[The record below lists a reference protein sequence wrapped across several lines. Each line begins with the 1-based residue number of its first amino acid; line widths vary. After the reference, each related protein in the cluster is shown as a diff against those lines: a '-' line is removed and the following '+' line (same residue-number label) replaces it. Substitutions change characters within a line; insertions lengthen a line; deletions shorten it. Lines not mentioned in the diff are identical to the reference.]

1 MEGRSFPLNIS
12 VVIPVHNGEAYLAQ
26 AVESVLAQA
35 HRDLEL
41 LIVDD
46 GSTDA
51 TASIIRRYADAD
63 PRVRCLT
70 QQNRGVA
77 AAGNRGLEEAH
88 AAWVARLD
96 ADDVFLPGKLERQ
109 IAFLARYPDAR
120 IVGTLAWFINRAGK
134 PLGLVGTEGPFTP
147 AEYGRLVRGNR
158 PVYFVNSSTL
168 MHRDTVLAVGGYRD
182 AFAPAE
188 DVDLW
193 IRMAEKGHLMLKVPE
208 PLLLYRLHG
217 ASLTMTQNA
226 RQRLV
231 HRWAIACGEARADGL
246 PEPSFGGFI
255 EGEKRRPVGER
266 ARIVRRETGERL
278 YQNAALHYAEQRP
291 FRMALALLA
300 AAAVHPAHAIPRLYA
315 RKIKPLLNGKLRAGM
330 TAVTGQDPAP
340 KVCLHA
346 TGK

>member
-1 MEGRSFPLNIS
+1 MNIS
-12 VVIPVHNGEAYLAQ
+12 VVIPVHNGETYLAQ
-26 AVESVLAQA
+26 AVESVLAQT

-41 LIVDD
+41 LVVDD

-51 TASIIRRYADAD
+51 TASIIRHYAASDC
-63 PRVRCLT
+63 RVRCIS
-70 QQNRGVA
+70 QENRGVA
-77 AAGNRGLEEAH
+77 AAGNRGLEEARFDW
-88 AAWVARLD
+88 AARLD

-109 IAFLARYPDAR
+109 IAFLARHPDAR
-120 IVGTLAWFINRAGK
+120 IVGTLACFINRAGK

-147 AEYGRLVRGNR
+147 AEYDRFIRGNR

-168 MHRDTVLAVGGYRD
+168 MHRETVLAAGGYRG

-226 RQRLV
+226 RQRLL
-231 HRWAIACGEARADGL
+231 HRWAIVCGESRARGL
-246 PEPSFGGFI
+246 PEPSFGDFI

-266 ARIVRRETGERL
+266 VRIVRRETGERF
-278 YQNAALHYAEQRP
+278 YQNAALHYAEQSP

-300 AAAVHPAHAIPRLYA
+300 AAVIHPAHVIPRLYA
-315 RKIKPLLNGKLRAGM
+315 RKIEPLLNGGLRAGM
-330 TAVTGQDPAP
+330 TAVTGRDPAP
-340 KVCLHA
+340 EVCPHA
-346 TGK
+346 AGK

>member
-1 MEGRSFPLNIS
+1 MKVS
-12 VVIPVHNGEAYLAQ
+12 VVIPVHNGETYLEQ
-26 AVESVLAQA
+26 AVESVLAQT

-51 TASIIRRYADAD
+51 TASIIRHYAATD

-77 AAGNRGLEEAH
+77 AAGNRGLEEARF
-88 AAWVARLD
+88 AWAARLD

-120 IVGTLAWFINRAGK
+120 IVGTLACFINHAGK

-147 AEYGRLVRGNR
+147 AEYDRLVRGNR

-168 MHRDTVLAVGGYRD
+168 MHRETVLAAGGYRD

-193 IRMAEKGHLMLKVPE
+193 IRMQERGHLMLKVPE

-217 ASLTMTQNA
+217 ASLTMTQNQ
-226 RQRLV
+226 RQRLL
-231 HRWAIACGEARADGL
+231 HRWAIACGKARLEGL
-246 PEPSFGGFI
+246 PEPSFGDFI
-255 EGEKRRPVGER
+255 EGEKGRPVGER
-266 ARIVRRETGERL
+266 VRIVRRETGERL

-291 FRMALALLA
+291 LRMILTLLA
-300 AAAVHPAHAIPRLYA
+300 AAAMHPAHVIPRLYA
-315 RKIKPLLNGKLRAGM
+315 RKIGPLLNGRLGAGM
-330 TAVTGQDPAP
+330 AAVTEQKPSP
-340 KVCLHA
+340 EVCLHA